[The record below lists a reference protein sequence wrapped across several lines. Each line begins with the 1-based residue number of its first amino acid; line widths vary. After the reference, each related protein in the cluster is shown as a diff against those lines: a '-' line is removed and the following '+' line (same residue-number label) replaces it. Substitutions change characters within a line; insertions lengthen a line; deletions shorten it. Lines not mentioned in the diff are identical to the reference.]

1 MAGGPPRVPSDLR
14 DPPSGQPKNRCCAAP
29 LLYNSACFNR
39 SQPEPPPCQSP
50 STSRRSPP
58 R

>member
-1 MAGGPPRVPSDLR
+1 MAGGPLRAVSEPRR
-14 DPPSGQPKNRCCAAP
+14 QRSGHPKTRCCAAP
-29 LLYNSACFNR
+29 LLYNSPCFNR
-39 SQPEPPPCQSP
+39 SQPEPPPCPSP

>member
-1 MAGGPPRVPSDLR
+1 MARCAAPCRHASPPAQNP
-14 DPPSGQPKNRCCAAP
+14 RCCAAP
-29 LLYNSACFNR
+29 LLYNSPCFNR
-39 SQPEPPPCQSP
+39 SQPEPPPCPSP

>member
-1 MAGGPPRVPSDLR
+1 MAGGPPRAVSEPR
-14 DPPSGQPKNRCCAAP
+14 RQRSGPPKNRCCAAP
-29 LLYNSACFNR
+29 LLYNSPCFNR
-39 SQPEPPPCQSP
+39 SQPEPPPCPSP

>member
-1 MAGGPPRVPSDLR
+1 MVSEPRRS
-14 DPPSGQPKNRCCAAP
+14 PSGQPKNRCCAAP
-29 LLYNSACFNR
+29 LLYNSPCFNR
-39 SQPEPPPCQSP
+39 SQPEPPPCPSP

>member
-1 MAGGPPRVPSDLR
+1 MAGGPLRATPDPRDR
-14 DPPSGQPKNRCCAAP
+14 PSGQSKNRCCAAP
-29 LLYNSACFNR
+29 LLYNSPCFNR
-39 SQPEPPPCQSP
+39 SQPEPPPCPSP

>member
-1 MAGGPPRVPSDLR
+1 MPRRAAGVPIGP
-14 DPPSGQPKNRCCAAP
+14 KTRCCAAP

-39 SQPEPPPCQSP
+39 SQPEPPPCPSP

>member
-1 MAGGPPRVPSDLR
+1 MAGGPPRAMPRRAAGVPA
-14 DPPSGQPKNRCCAAP
+14 GPKTRCCAAP
-29 LLYNSACFNR
+29 LLYNSPCFNR
-39 SQPEPPPCQSP
+39 SQPEPPPCPSP

>member
-1 MAGGPPRVPSDLR
+1 MAGGPPRAVPGPR
-14 DPPSGQPKNRCCAAP
+14 RGVPARPKTRCCAAP
-29 LLYNSACFNR
+29 LLYNSPCFNR
-39 SQPEPPPCQSP
+39 SQPEPPPCPSP

>member
-1 MAGGPPRVPSDLR
+1 MAGGPPRKAHGARS
-14 DPPSGQPKNRCCAAP
+14 PPSGRSKNRCCAAP
-29 LLYNSACFNR
+29 LLYNSPCFNR
-39 SQPEPPPCQSP
+39 SQPEPPPCPSP

>member
-1 MAGGPPRVPSDLR
+1 MAGGPPRAMPRRADRVP
-14 DPPSGQPKNRCCAAP
+14 PGPKTRCCAAP

-39 SQPEPPPCQSP
+39 SQPEPPPCPSP